1 MAKFAETP
9 NKPHKG
15 RTLLTNVRILD
26 PETGYDKKGEL
37 LIENGKIADF
47 GKLGKVAADKTID
60 CTGNLLTPGLID
72 IQVHAREPG
81 FEKKETFLTAGRSA
95 VAGGVTSMVVMPNTK
110 PTIDNL
116 TTADFVSRRA
126 RENSLAN
133 VYIYGSLTRNLEGKE
148 LAEIGSMSDL
158 ESVVGITDDGMPLM
172 NSELMRHAFIYAAEF
187 GLLIAQHAED
197 HSLTNGASMNEGA
210 VSARLGLKGMPNAAE
225 AIMVE
230 RDLLLLES
238 VQKDYPDARYHVLH
252 VSTKEALESI
262 KRAKDK
268 GLNVTCET
276 APHYFTLTDEA
287 VGEYRTFAKMNPPL
301 RSEKDRKAIYEAVV
315 SGLIDAI
322 ATDHAPH
329 DQESKRLP
337 FAEASFGIVGLETML
352 PLSLALYHKK
362 DANLRSLIGQ
372 MTHRA
377 ADIIRVEKGRIKK
390 GADADLTLIDLDV
403 EWKINPEEFHSKSKN
418 SPFDDYKTKGR
429 AVKTFVGGQ
438 LVYEL

>member
-1 MAKFAETP
+1 
-9 NKPHKG
+9 
-15 RTLLTNVRILD
+15 
-26 PETGYDKKGEL
+26 
-37 LIENGKIADF
+37 
-47 GKLGKVAADKTID
+47 
-60 CTGNLLTPGLID
+60 
-72 IQVHAREPG
+72 
-81 FEKKETFLTAGRSA
+81 
-95 VAGGVTSMVVMPNTK
+95 
-110 PTIDNL
+110 
-116 TTADFVSRRA
+116 
-126 RENSLAN
+126 
-133 VYIYGSLTRNLEGKE
+133 
-148 LAEIGSMSDL
+148 
-158 ESVVGITDDGMPLM
+158 
-172 NSELMRHAFIYAAEF
+172 
-187 GLLIAQHAED
+187 
-197 HSLTNGASMNEGA
+197 
-210 VSARLGLKGMPNAAE
+210 
-225 AIMVE
+225 MVE

-301 RSEKDRKAIYEAVV
+301 RSEKDRKAIYEAVA

-362 DANLRSLIGQ
+362 DVSLRNLIGQ

-429 AVKTFVGGQ
+429 AVKTFVAGN